1 LAKNIIDDYQGGFK
15 ENKSTIDQIFI
26 IRQLA
31 QKTWEFDQE
40 LHTLFVDFKKAY
52 DSINRG
58 SIYKILEH
66 FRIPQKRIGLIEV
79 TLNRTMVKKRK

>member
-1 LAKNIIDDYQGGFK
+1 VNITYKILSYCILDGLKPLAENFIDDYQGGFR

-52 DSINRG
+52 DGFNRE
-58 SIYKILEH
+58 SIY
-66 FRIPQKRIGLIEV
+66 
-79 TLNRTMVKKRK
+79 RT